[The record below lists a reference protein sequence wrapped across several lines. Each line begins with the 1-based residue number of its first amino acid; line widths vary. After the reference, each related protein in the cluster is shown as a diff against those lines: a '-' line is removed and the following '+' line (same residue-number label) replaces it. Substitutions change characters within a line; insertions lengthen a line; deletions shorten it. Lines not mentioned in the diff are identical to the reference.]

1 MPANAVPVARPSAMA
16 LADIKSRTRE
26 SGLPISTSL
35 VLTGVAGRALFDRTL
50 PVATFPS
57 AFSPEEP
64 LRAYALRNTAKA

>member
-1 MPANAVPVARPSAMA
+1 MA

-57 AFSPEEP
+57 AFWPEEP
-64 LRAYALRNTAKA
+64 VRA